1 MINKE
6 TLFFL
11 ALVTIAM
18 LQQTAFAAPS
28 KSSPSANKPNQPIP
42 PYTQIY
48 MGSLPI
54 HFAPAKF
61 SDASF
66 GYRSAN
72 LIAINSAGKRL
83 DTWIHE
89 QRSAI
94 FGAIFK
100 DAEKMCKDK
109 GYTAATAASDVTIDL
124 DTPMESFFMLN
135 YSYQVHCW

>member
-1 MINKE
+1 MIKQGSA
-6 TLFFL
+6 FIL
-11 ALVTIAM
+11 ALATIAM

-28 KSSPSANKPNQPIP
+28 KNSPSANKPDQPIP
-42 PYTQIY
+42 SATRIY
-48 MGSLPI
+48 MGSLPT

-72 LIAINSAGKRL
+72 LVAINNTGKRL

-94 FGAIFK
+94 FGAIFN
-100 DAEKMCKDK
+100 DAQKMCKDN

-124 DTPMESFFMLN
+124 ETPLESFFILN